1 MSCDVEADTSNEQ
14 YEGIDEQPVQPYQR
28 TTADVLVFR
37 CGSEE
42 PDEQTL
48 PLSDDIVSVIQV
60 MLQAPL
66 VQSMPLSYGMTLF
79 FDEYG
84 EARGKPVNECLAR
97 CAPPNYAHFHG
108 DVMLVCCDQ
117 LQENYGSAESAVWRD
132 VNKKYLNSFKEAL
145 HIEQEAQEQM
155 QIGAEQIGLAIIS
168 GLFATSE

>member
-1 MSCDVEADTSNEQ
+1 MSDCATTNEE
-14 YEGIDEQPVQPYQR
+14 YEGIDNIPPCR
-28 TTADVLVFR
+28 TAQVLVFR
-37 CGSEE
+37 CDSKE
-42 PDEQTL
+42 PDEETL
-48 PLSDDIVSVIQV
+48 ALGDDIVSVIQT
-60 MLQAPL
+60 MLQAPI

-84 EARGKPVNECLAR
+84 EAKGKPINECLAR
-97 CAPPNYAHFHG
+97 CAPDDYAHFHG

-117 LQENYGSAESAVWRD
+117 LEENYGNVDAEAVWRD

-145 HIEQEAQEQM
+145 HIEQEAQQQI